1 MSAQTPTPIPATITT
16 RWRTSASRLIANESS
31 PNLLDAART
40 ASAESDYPS
49 NVVKLGT
56 LNTKDGPRPVAL
68 RDGKLVELGE
78 PLAQLLASGREAIAR
93 AIDKATVTHQY
104 DQSRLGPAPG
114 RPGKVM
120 CIGRNYAAH
129 AAETGHQTPTRP
141 EVFLRTNTS
150 LAGPFD
156 NLIRPS
162 VSEQM
167 DFEVELAVIIG
178 RGGRHIEAKQ
188 ALDHVGGY
196 CVFNDVSIRDFQMGG
211 TQWTPGKNFDGTGPL
226 GPFIVTADEIPDP
239 QALELSTTIIN
250 RDGKTEEMQRSTTD
264 LMTHKVR
271 DLIAF
276 LSTWTTLEP
285 GDVIAT
291 GTPSGVGMAR
301 SPQRW
306 LVPGETVKCVIKK
319 VGEISNRV
327 VSDTTDTA

>member
-1 MSAQTPTPIPATITT
+1 MK
-16 RWRTSASRLIANESS
+16 
-31 PNLLDAART
+31 
-40 ASAESDYPS
+40 
-49 NVVKLGT
+49 VGT

-68 RDGKLVELGE
+68 RDGKLVELDQ
-78 PLAQLLASGREAIAR
+78 PLAWLLASGRDAIAK
-93 AIDKATVTHQY
+93 AIDKATITHPY
-104 DQSRLGPAPG
+104 EQSRLGPAPG

-129 AAETGHQTPTRP
+129 AAETGNEAPTRP

-156 NLIRPS
+156 DLVRPR
-162 VSEQM
+162 VSEQL

-178 RGGRHIEAKQ
+178 KGGRHIEARH
-188 ALDHVGGY
+188 ALEHVGGY
-196 CVFNDVSIRDFQMGG
+196 CVFNDASIRDFQMGG

-239 QALELSTTIIN
+239 QALELSTTIITK
-250 RDGKTEEMQRSTTD
+250 DGESERMQHSTTD
-264 LMTHKVR
+264 LMTFKVR
-271 DLIAF
+271 DLIVF
-276 LSTWTTLEP
+276 LSTWTTLDP

-306 LVPGETVKCVIKK
+306 LVPGETVKCVVEK

-327 VSDTTDTA
+327 VSDTTDNA

>member
-1 MSAQTPTPIPATITT
+1 
-16 RWRTSASRLIANESS
+16 
-31 PNLLDAART
+31 
-40 ASAESDYPS
+40 
-49 NVVKLGT
+49 VKLGT
-56 LNTKDGPRPVAL
+56 LKTKDGPRPVAL
-68 RDGKLVELGE
+68 RDGKLVELAQ
-78 PLAQLLASGREAIAR
+78 PLAELLANGRGAISR
-93 AIDKATVTHQY
+93 AIDKATITHPFEA
-104 DQSRLGPAPG
+104 SRLGPAPG

-129 AAETGHQTPTRP
+129 AAELGNETPTQP

-156 NLIRPS
+156 DLVRPS

-178 RGGRHIEAKQ
+178 KGGHHIEAGQ
-188 ALDHVGGY
+188 ALLHVGGY
-196 CVFNDVSIRDFQMGG
+196 CVFNDVSIRNFQFGG

-264 LMTHKVR
+264 LMTFNVR
-271 DLIAF
+271 DLIVF
-276 LSTWTTLEP
+276 LSSWTTLEP

-291 GTPSGVGMAR
+291 GTPSGVGMGR

-306 LVPGETVKCVIKK
+306 LVPGETVKCVVEK

-327 VSDTTDTA
+327 VSDTTDSA